1 MRTEKVYRTK
11 AIVLRHS
18 RLGEA
23 DKVLTLYTPY
33 LGKTRAIARGILK
46 PASRKAG
53 HLEVLNHSTL
63 LIARGKNLDIVTQ
76 AQTIDSFSSIRSDL
90 DKTFAGFYASELVDR
105 FTEDGM
111 SSYQTYS
118 LLLDTLQWISEAED
132 SPIPLRYLELQLLEL
147 SGYRPELNLCL
158 RCRQPLKESTNLFSP
173 ALGGV
178 FCLECGEEGRYY
190 IRISV
195 NALKVMRFLQRSS
208 VEAAKRLNVREALM
222 REVESILRRYVTTV
236 LEREVHSTAF
246 LELARKT

>member
-1 MRTEKVYRTK
+1 MRPEKVYRTQ

-33 LGKTRAIARGILK
+33 LGKTRAIAKGILK

-53 HLEVLNHSTL
+53 HLEVLSHSAL

-76 AQTIDSFSSIRSDL
+76 AQTIDSFSLIRDDL
-90 DKTFAGFYASELVDR
+90 GKTFAGFYASEIVDR
-105 FTEDGM
+105 FTEDGV
-111 SSYQTYS
+111 SSYRIYC
-118 LLLDTLQWISEAED
+118 LLLDTLRWISDAEE
-132 SPIPLRYLELQLLEL
+132 SSIPLRYLELHLLEI
-147 SGYRPELNLCL
+147 SGYRPELSLCL

-178 FCLECGEEGRYY
+178 FCPECGEEGTYY
-190 IRISV
+190 VRISV
-195 NALKVMRFLQRSS
+195 NALKSMRFLQRSG
-208 VEAAKRLNVREALM
+208 VEDARRLNVRDALM
-222 REVESILRRYVTTV
+222 NEIESILRRYITTV

-246 LELARKT
+246 LELARKP